1 MARSPIPLEKCSV
14 ILTFLQHFS
23 AIVHP
28 SLAQLWQAELPQ
40 LASQLKGNVM
50 DQPANQN
57 EWLLSLEKL
66 ADVTLARMK
75 LAAPDWTRLLAT
87 DLLDQVALYGQQP
100 LERGFLLN
108 LIGVCVYHGVI
119 TQGPSYGKQIL
130 INTSICNIFNLM
142 TFDCKLSAMDFIM
155 TSVRH
160 SMIEESIGCASAM
173 GKLIRFILL
182 FNFKI

>member
-1 MARSPIPLEKCSV
+1 VQIFLIHVIFLHNLHLHQFSDEPSSTAIVARFFVLARSPVPLEKCYA

-50 DQPANQN
+50 EQPANQN

-130 INTSICNIFNLM
+130 TVASNCYIF
-142 TFDCKLSAMDFIM
+142 KFI
-155 TSVRH
+155 
-160 SMIEESIGCASAM
+160 A
-173 GKLIRFILL
+173 L
-182 FNFKI
+182 